1 MKNPKIEFNFA
12 TETFTL
18 WKRFMD
24 VTHLLKVLY
33 EEKIGVLENSDLY
46 DDIKKEDIQ
55 KIKKADLIREIF
67 IKEKKTK
74 APIIILF
81 SKNHPNSEI
90 DKDDYEKNTSE
101 FLKNYWH
108 KIERDALELERE
120 KKQSQIQWLDKW

>member
-1 MKNPKIEFNFA
+1 
-12 TETFTL
+12 
-18 WKRFMD
+18 MD

-120 KKQSQIQWLDKW
+120 KKQSQIQ